1 MGNGLLFLLQVRW
14 ELWVG
19 SELRNTQQDMIQPS
33 VNGWKHLG
41 MRSWRL
47 RPGADGGG
55 GEARSDF
62 RSFLLMA

>member
-1 MGNGLLFLLQVRW
+1 M
-14 ELWVG
+14 G
-19 SELRNTQQDMIQPS
+19 SELRNTQQDMIQPL